1 MPNKASSHLHQL
13 IRSLSG
19 VENRYFKKF
28 AARHSSKDKTQYLS
42 LFEAINKQHV
52 YDEEQIIQE
61 LYKSSGKASFSLI
74 KNRLYHQILKSL
86 DAFHAE
92 SSIDIEL
99 SYYIHYAEILFDKTL
114 YDQCRRILVSAEKI
128 AEKNEKWIALLQIIK
143 RQKRLVE
150 INNYEGAKGNLIE
163 KLCKKEADTLRKLG
177 VEAELWQR
185 KSEVFSELFKRGQTR
200 RPKAAKEIEAEIEN
214 IKKFAKKNADS
225 FEAKYLAQHTQS
237 AFFFSTG
244 NYKACHKVLS
254 ENIELMESRMDIVK
268 DDPTIYISALTNI
281 IYISAKLNRI
291 SDVDRYL
298 EKSRNLPGKLSRKL
312 TNDLELR
319 LFTNTYSL
327 ELAICAITG
336 NIERGIAAISE
347 VKNGLHKWDSKLSD
361 VRKGAFYHA
370 VSAIFLINSDFK
382 KALFWNNM
390 LLDTI
395 PIEKSEDQYCF
406 GKIMHIIIQYDMG
419 NYDVIPHNL
428 KSLKRQIDQRKRKHK
443 FERKFIDFISEI
455 AKAGVDEQHTKIFQ
469 KFSDELSKIETD
481 PQEKIAFEY
490 FDFKSWVDAKLLGR
504 PMSVLLTERA
514 PGKNIL

>member
-1 MPNKASSHLHQL
+1 MPNKASTHLHQL

-28 AARHSSKDKTQYLS
+28 AARHSSKEKTQYLS
-42 LFEAINKQHV
+42 LFEAINKQQV
-52 YDEEQIIQE
+52 YDEEKIINK
-61 LYKSSGKASFSLI
+61 LYKSSSKASFSLV

-92 SSIDIEL
+92 SSIDTEL

-114 YDQCRRILVSAEKI
+114 YEQCRRILSSAQKI
-128 AEKNEKWIALLQIIK
+128 AEKNEKWTALLQIIK

-150 INNYEGAKGNLIE
+150 INNYEGAKGTIIDQ
-163 KLCKKEADTLRKLG
+163 LCKREADALRKLG

-200 RPKAAKEIEAEIEN
+200 RPKAAKEIEKEIEN
-214 IKKFAKKNADS
+214 IKEFSEKNADS
-225 FEAKYLAQHTQS
+225 FEANYLSLHTQS
-237 AFFFSTG
+237 AFLFSTG

-254 ENIELMESRMDIVK
+254 ENIGLMEARMDIVK

-281 IYISAKLNRI
+281 IYISAKLNKI
-291 SDVDRYL
+291 NDAEIYL
-298 EKSRNLPGKLSRKL
+298 KKSRNLPGKLSRKL
-312 TNDLELR
+312 TDDLELR

-327 ELAICAITG
+327 ELAICAILG
-336 NIERGIAAISE
+336 NTDRGIVAISE
-347 VKNGLHKWDSKLSD
+347 VEKDLDKWDSKLSD
-361 VRKGAFYHA
+361 VRKGAFYH
-370 VSAIFLINSDFK
+370 SISSIYLIANDFK
-382 KALFWNNM
+382 KALSWNNK

-406 GKIMHIIIQYDMG
+406 GKIMHIIIQYDLG

-428 KSLKRQIDQRKRKHK
+428 KSLKRQIDQRKRKHQFEQK
-443 FERKFIDFISEI
+443 FVSFISDI
-455 AKAGVDEQHTKIFQ
+455 TKTGVDEQHTEIFQ
-469 KFSDELSKIETD
+469 KFSDQLSKIEAD

-490 FDFKSWVDAKLLGR
+490 FDFKSWVDAKLLGK
-504 PMSVLLTERA
+504 PMSVLLKERA
-514 PGKNIL
+514 PTKNIL